1 MRQTKMKATLLKT
14 TIVVGVQIISVAH
27 AQAPVSGASD
37 ALATQQGW
45 SEPSLVAQ
53 PLAPS
58 AELPE
63 GAVAQLA
70 RRTEQGKITSLR
82 STTADVYRAELSFF
96 ADGQTYYVALLQNGT
111 YWRVVETSN
120 RKRAEAVYVDFVA
133 RTVDLSDA
141 QRRQT
146 ELEAA
151 NAATQRSLVQAQL
164 RIEQIR
170 VDFDNAQAQ
179 QEEVSTR
186 QAQVAAQVT
195 KLVSDNQDAQN
206 KLVQVK
212 RQLVALQGLS
222 DAGLPPEHLARSRRH
237 PKHPKHLKTPGSLG

>member
-14 TIVVGVQIISVAH
+14 TIVVGVQIILVAH
-27 AQAPVSGASD
+27 AQASVSDASD
-37 ALATQQGW
+37 ALAMQQGL
-45 SEPSLVAQ
+45 SEPSLVEPPPASTAQ
-53 PLAPS
+53 
-58 AELPE
+58 LPE

-70 RRTEQGKITSLR
+70 RRMEQGKVTSLR
-82 STTADVYRAELSFF
+82 STTAGVYKAELSFF
-96 ADGQTYYVALLQNGT
+96 ADRLTYYVALLQNGT
-111 YWRVVETSN
+111 YWRVIETSN
-120 RKRAEAVYVDFVA
+120 KKHAEAVYADFVA
-133 RTVDLSDA
+133 RTVNLSDA
-141 QRRQT
+141 QGRQT

-164 RIEQIR
+164 RIEQLR

-195 KLVSDNQDAQN
+195 KLESDNQDAQN

-212 RQLVALQGLS
+212 RQLVALQDLS
-222 DAGLPPEHLARSRRH
+222 DAGLPPEHLVRYRR
-237 PKHPKHLKTPGSLG
+237 HPKHLKTP